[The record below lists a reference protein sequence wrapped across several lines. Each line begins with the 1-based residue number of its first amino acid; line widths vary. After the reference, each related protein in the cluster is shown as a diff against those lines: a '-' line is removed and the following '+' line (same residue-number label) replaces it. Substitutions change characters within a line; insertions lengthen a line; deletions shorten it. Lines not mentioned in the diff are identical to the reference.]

1 MFESKG
7 KIKTRDFLRHI
18 EFLGQNSSDKV
29 VDGFQRTEKEL
40 IKDFTTDTADLIDR
54 NEWGIGLENL
64 LNNIYEIEFTLDRK
78 AVDLAKDA
86 VEACEMKHENWAFI
100 EELVK

>member
-1 MFESKG
+1 MVDSKA

-18 EFLGQNSSDKV
+18 QVLEQNASDRI
-29 VDGFQRTEKEL
+29 VDGFQATEKEL
-40 IKDFTTDTADLIDR
+40 IKKFTIETEDLIDH

-64 LNNIYEIEFTLDRK
+64 LSNLYEIEFPLDRK

-86 VEACEMKHENWAFI
+86 IKECKMNYDDWTFI
-100 EELVK
+100 EELLK